1 MSQTRR
7 SATSQERRRT
17 HPAYWLLHDR
27 VPRCLVW
34 LLALK
39 GASCASF
46 PKVASEND
54 WAIAW
59 TRRGAPFLKRK
70 ACFRMS
76 FNQALLIELRSNPVA
91 LRRIAAKLVEKAEE
105 GELAAIR
112 EIADRLDGKP
122 AQVIDRRDVLVIEL
136 SDEELL
142 AISAG
147 GLPEHEDAKVSL
159 LPPGPKSTR

>member
-1 MSQTRR
+1 MGRPIGSLNR
-7 SATSQERRRT
+7 EK
-17 HPAYWLLHDR
+17 P
-27 VPRCLVW
+27 
-34 LLALK
+34 
-39 GASCASF
+39 
-46 PKVASEND
+46 
-54 WAIAW
+54 
-59 TRRGAPFLKRK
+59 
-70 ACFRMS
+70 
-76 FNQALLIELRSNPVA
+76 FNQALLMTLRSNPVA